1 MEFHNLFQM
10 QYYHISSFHF
20 LVIQVIQKFHQH
32 LILLWIF
39 KQIEK
44 SLNFNLLMAQLIS
57 LGQILIYSFNFSFD
71 SQINSN
77 KFGFIKMAFEHYL
90 FSNFVLADFIS
101 FIIIGFLNQEK
112 YLQIL
117 KRMEIFFSIFFRLK
131 ISHINE
137 SFLFFLSKEFDLKL
151 IDI

>member
-32 LILLWIF
+32 LKLLWIL
-39 KQIEK
+39 KQIKK
-44 SLNFNLLMAQLIS
+44 SFNFNLLMAQLIS
-57 LGQILIYSFNFSFD
+57 LGQILIHSFD
-71 SQINSN
+71 WEINSN
-77 KFGFIKMAFEHYL
+77 KFGFINMAFEHYL
-90 FSNFVLADFIS
+90 FSNFVLADFTS

-131 ISHINE
+131 ISLIHE